1 MIVERGS
8 RGQVVVRHRDSSGKR
23 VESRFGCNPFL
34 FVEETQARL
43 AGSYPGARL
52 VAGEYTGL
60 YGENLCKIE
69 FADDRD
75 MKSVAR
81 DFKTWEA
88 NIAHTNRVLA
98 ENNVTIE
105 PYAHRILYLDMEWM
119 ISSGA
124 ITIVVMHDSIEGE
137 FVLFR
142 HPDIEPGY
150 YDSIPCANHPEGL
163 AACSTTGRKF
173 KAVSSEKELLADVAR
188 IVRKLDPDIITGWN
202 VTNADV
208 QQLFKRFK
216 ANDMDIRDLSPM
228 RRVRYDFGEWAQP
241 IVGTNVIDLM
251 VAFKKLWTIKNGQL
265 PGMSLSVVSKHCLDD
280 DKVDLPDGHDTYF
293 TDIGTYLDYARQDVR
308 LLPRLNDLVGATGF
322 FTAIQDFAQCDIRTT
337 PFITQVFSVLAL
349 RDADFDRRI
358 PTKPQFEK
366 VAYSGADIQDPDP
379 GVYPNIGIFDVRAM
393 YHSNVN
399 LHNISWD
406 TLHSEGQDCGNG
418 TRFTQAKQ
426 GLLGRQMDLMTNLR
440 NRYKRG
446 MKEAKTED
454 ERRAFDV
461 LQNAAKHLVASMYGV
476 AGDAKCGLYHPEIAA
491 AITYTSRQ
499 TLFRLRD
506 HAQDL
511 GCAVRYGHT
520 DSIMADVRSPEH
532 GLEVVAQINERM
544 APIVVEFEKW
554 CESFLIM
561 AKNRYAG
568 LVAWSGEHHEP
579 EVYVKGIEMKQSR
592 LPRALKRA
600 MGAVVEGI
608 LRGEPQ
614 SIVCGRVED
623 LVKSVV
629 GGEVPVMDLLIRSK
643 LTKDLGDYT
652 SLSEGRAGAAWANA
666 HLGKGYRK
674 DDYFWTTLNDNG
686 DYIAFDDPAEIEGIA
701 QVGFAQIAQR
711 FLVDKVRPYYTV
723 MGWDTTNLD
732 NALNGLADMGWL

>member
-8 RGQVVVRHRDSSGKR
+8 RGSVVVRHRDSEGKR
-23 VESRFGCNPFL
+23 VESRFSGNPFL
-34 FVEETQARL
+34 FVEKSREREAATYA
-43 AGSYPGARL
+43 GARL
-52 VAGEYTGL
+52 VGGDYTGL
-60 YGENLCKIE
+60 YGEPLRRVE
-69 FADDRD
+69 FSDDRE
-75 MKSVAR
+75 MKALA
-81 DFKTWEA
+81 KNMPTWEA
-88 NIAHTNRVLA
+88 NIAHANRVLA
-98 ENNVTIE
+98 ENNVTIPAYE
-105 PYAHRILYLDMEWM
+105 HRILYLDMEWM

-142 HPDIEPGY
+142 HPDVEPGY
-150 YDSIPCANHPEGL
+150 YASIPCADHPEGL
-163 AACSTTGRKF
+163 EACTTEGRHF
-173 KAVSSEKELLADVAR
+173 KAVATEADLLREVAR
-188 IVRKLDPDIITGWN
+188 IVRRLDPDILTGWN

-216 ANDMDIRDLSPM
+216 ANDLDVRTLSPM
-228 RRVRYDFGEWAQP
+228 RKVRYDFGEWAQP
-241 IVGTNVIDLM
+241 IAGMNVIDLM

-265 PGMSLSVVSKHCLDD
+265 PGMSLSVVAQHCLQD
-280 DKVDLPDGHDTYF
+280 DKVDLPNGHDTYF

-349 RDADFDRRI
+349 RDPLFSLRI
-358 PTKPQFEK
+358 PSKPQFDK
-366 VAYSGADIQDPDP
+366 VQYQGADIQDPEA

-406 TLHSEGQDCGNG
+406 TLGEGADCGNG
-418 TRFTQAKQ
+418 TLFSQDEQ

-440 NRYKRG
+440 NRYKAG
-446 MKEAKTED
+446 MKDAETEE

-476 AGDAKCGLYHPEIAA
+476 AGDAKCGFYHPEIAA

-506 HAQDL
+506 HAEDL
-511 GCAVRYGHT
+511 GCKVRYGHT
-520 DSIMADVRSPEH
+520 DSIMADVRSPEE
-532 GLEVVAQINERM
+532 GLEIVAQINERM

-568 LVAWSGEHHEP
+568 LVAWSGDHHEP

-600 MGAVVEGI
+600 MSAVVEGV

-614 SIVCGRVED
+614 SIVTGRIED

-629 GGEVPVMDLLIRSK
+629 GKEVAVEDLLIRSK
-643 LTKDLGDYT
+643 LTKDLSEYRV
-652 SLSEGRAGAAWANA
+652 LSEGRAGAAWANA

-674 DDYFWTTLNDNG
+674 DDYFWTTLNNEG
-686 DYIAFDDPAEIEGIA
+686 QYIAFDEPSEIEGIA
-701 QVGFAQIAQR
+701 QIGYRAIAQT
-711 FLVDKVRPYYTV
+711 FLVAKVRPYYEV

-732 NALNGLADMGWL
+732 NALNGLADMNWL